1 MREQIKK
8 QLLDSLEEKN
18 DNSVKD
24 LKFKSSE
31 LSVNFENLI
40 FELTGKNSKDKSYRE
55 KSKKIIA
62 RIKGT
67 RNNNVRIMLK
77 SGILIVEELCKMT
90 EKQIDDDSYFT
101 KMANENNLGKAGAD
115 NNKGRLPK
123 INIPQKSLDF
133 LNSVGKKLKKQK
145 KFKY

>member
-18 DNSVKD
+18 DDKVTN

-31 LSVNFENLI
+31 LCLNFENSI

-55 KSKKIIA
+55 KTKKIIG
-62 RIKGT
+62 RIKGA
-67 RNNNVRIMLK
+67 RNNNIRIMLK
-77 SGILIVEELCKMT
+77 SDILSVEEICKMSD
-90 EKQIDDDSYFT
+90 KQIDDEAYFT
-101 KMANENNLGKAGAD
+101 KLANDNNLGKATGD
-115 NNKGRLPK
+115 NKKGGLPK

-133 LNSVGKKLKKQK
+133 LNAVGK
-145 KFKY
+145 FN